1 MRPGLCQLASRSEPN
16 RPVPTP
22 RPYLARFDEMKATG
36 QLPTPAGVAMEIVR
50 LTQDD
55 SASCSSLARALMAD
69 PVLSGKVIKYANSA
83 LMQVGRA
90 VSSVH
95 EAVLRLGIGTL
106 RRIAL
111 SFSLISSY
119 RQGRCP
125 HFDYQSFWSL
135 SLARGVAA
143 QELARRTRLVPPDEA
158 FTTALLAHIG
168 QLALACVYP
177 DKYSELLQR
186 AAGRH
191 IEELLLLEQDVF
203 AANHCELSAAMFLD
217 WGLPAEQAAAAERYL
232 FGEPEE
238 AYDAT
243 KRLVRVLRAA
253 QALAELCLSDVPQ
266 RSRAAQ
272 QLLLRAEPL
281 GIPPL
286 QLAELYQQVA
296 EEWQTWG
303 RILDIRTQTVAPI
316 QDLLQ
321 GPVAPDSPG
330 PSQTESVVAVTPA
343 TVNATPLRALVVES
357 SPAIRDFLCQ
367 TLRSAGHEVF
377 TAEDGESGL
386 AIVLQT
392 LPQLIFIPLS
402 PGQNASTAD
411 TTSSRWQGIAWCSQL
426 RETRVGRQLYL
437 VLYSERASEED
448 LVRAFEAGA
457 DDVIVLPLA
466 PRVLLARLRACQRVV
481 ELQREI
487 EREQEEL
494 RRVTAELAIANRK
507 LQEAALTDPLTGL
520 PNRRYAFERLQQEWQ
535 EAVRHDVPLA
545 CLVLDVD
552 HFKRIN
558 DSHGHDVGDL
568 VLRQTAELLRQAVRR
583 SDVACR
589 IGGEEFL
596 IICPRTTLRGGQVL
610 AERIRQLAEQ
620 KVWGAESL
628 PLHITVSIGVAA
640 RAPNWRSP
648 EELFRQ
654 ADQALY
660 AAKQA
665 GRNRVRTAPAQ

>member
-1 MRPGLCQLASRSEPN
+1 MRPGLCHLEKQPQAGRTN
-16 RPVPTP
+16 DTP

-36 QLPTPAGVAMEIVR
+36 QLPTPTGVAMEIVR
-50 LTQDD
+50 LAQDE
-55 SASCSSLARALMAD
+55 SASCSSLARVLMAD

-90 VSSVH
+90 VSSVQ

-111 SFSLISSY
+111 SFSLISAY
-119 RQGRCP
+119 RQGRCAQ
-125 HFDYQSFWSL
+125 FDYQTFWSL

-143 QELARRTRLVPPDEA
+143 QELARQSRLLPPDEA

-177 DKYSELLQR
+177 DKYAELLQR
-186 AAGRH
+186 CQGQPV
-191 IEELLLLEQDVF
+191 EQLLSCEREVF

-217 WGLPAEQAAAAERYL
+217 WGLPAEQAAAVECYL
-232 FGEPEE
+232 TGEPED

-243 KRLVRVLRAA
+243 KRLVRILRAA
-253 QALAELCLSDVPQ
+253 QAMAELCLSSAE
-266 RSRAAQ
+266 RRARVAQ
-272 QLLLRAEPL
+272 KLLVRAEPL
-281 GIPPL
+281 QIPPL
-286 QLAELYQQVA
+286 QLAELYEKAAQ
-296 EEWQTWG
+296 EWQTWG
-303 RILDIRTQTVAPI
+303 RILDVRTQSSVPI
-316 QDLLQ
+316 HDLLQ
-321 GPVAPDSPG
+321 NAASPAG
-330 PSQTESVVAVTPA
+330 SETAAQDTPQDMTDA
-343 TVNATPLRALVVES
+343 KTAAALRVLVVES
-357 SPAIRDFLCQ
+357 TAATRDFFCQ
-367 TLRSAGHEVF
+367 TLRQAGHEVF
-377 TAEDGESGL
+377 TADDAESGL
-386 AIVLQT
+386 ALVLQV
-392 LPQLIFIPLS
+392 LPQLIFVPLASKNSESNGKAS
-402 PGQNASTAD
+402 PVGS
-411 TTSSRWQGIAWCSQL
+411 GIQLCRQL
-426 RETRVGRQLYL
+426 RETRIGRHLYL
-437 VLYSERASEED
+437 VLYRESASEDEM
-448 LVRAFEAGA
+448 VQAFEAGA
-457 DDVIVLPLA
+457 DDVISLPIT
-466 PRVLLARLRACQRVV
+466 PRLLLARLRACQRVV

-487 EREQEEL
+487 EHEQEEL

-520 PNRRYAFERLQQEWQ
+520 PNRRYAFDRLQQEWQ
-535 EAVRHDVPLA
+535 EAIRHDIPLA

-558 DSHGHDVGDL
+558 DNHGHDVGDL
-568 VLRQTAELLRQAVRR
+568 VLKQAAELLRQAVRR

-596 IICPRTTLRGGQVL
+596 IICPRTTLQGGQVL

-620 KVWGAESL
+620 KVWGSEQL
-628 PLHITVSIGVAA
+628 PLRITVSVGVAA
-640 RAPNWRSP
+640 RTAKGRSP

-665 GRNRVRTAPAQ
+665 GRNRVRIAPN